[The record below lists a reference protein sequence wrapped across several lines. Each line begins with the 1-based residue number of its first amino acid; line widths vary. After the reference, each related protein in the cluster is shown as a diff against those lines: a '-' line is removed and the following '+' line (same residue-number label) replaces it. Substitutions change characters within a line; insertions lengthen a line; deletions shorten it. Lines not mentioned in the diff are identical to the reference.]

1 MRVKNKKYRYDKNY
15 SKQYNHNKKN
25 LSDISLFEERIIFLN
40 KEIDDECAR
49 ETTEK
54 LLKLDIH
61 NHRDITM
68 YINSPGG
75 SVSAGLAIYD
85 TMNMI
90 KSDVSTICIG
100 RTASMASVLL
110 VNGAKGKR
118 YILPNAEVMIHEVSG
133 YSMGKLTEMQDKLK
147 HSKSLNFKLWK
158 ILSNKTN
165 KSMSEIKKDITR
177 KDSWLNAKEALK
189 YGFVDKILQ

>member
-49 ETTEK
+49 ETIEK

>member
-49 ETTEK
+49 ETIEK

-133 YSMGKLTEMQDKLK
+133 YYMGKLTEMQDKLK

>member
-1 MRVKNKKYRYDKNY
+1 M
-15 SKQYNHNKKN
+15 
-25 LSDISLFEERIIFLN
+25 FEERIIFLN

-49 ETTEK
+49 ETIEK

-61 NHRDITM
+61 NHRDIMM

-75 SVSAGLAIYD
+75 EKSVSAGLAIYD

-147 HSKSLNFKLWK
+147 YSKLLNFKLWK

-165 KSMSEIKKDITR
+165 KSMLR
-177 KDSWLNAKEALK
+177 LR
-189 YGFVDKILQ
+189 KILLEKILG

>member
-15 SKQYNHNKKN
+15 SKQYNHNKRS

-49 ETTEK
+49 EIIEK

-61 NHRDITM
+61 NHRDITI

-110 VNGAKGKR
+110 VNGTKGKR
-118 YILPNAEVMIHEVSG
+118 YILPNAEVMIHEVFG
-133 YSMGKLTEMQDKLK
+133 VLYGKI
-147 HSKSLNFKLWK
+147 N
-158 ILSNKTN
+158 
-165 KSMSEIKKDITR
+165 R
-177 KDSWLNAKEALK
+177 NAR
-189 YGFVDKILQ
+189 

>member
-1 MRVKNKKYRYDKNY
+1 MIVKNKKYKCDKNY
-15 SKQYNHNKKN
+15 NKQYNHNKKN

-49 ETTEK
+49 EIIEK
-54 LLKLDIH
+54 LLKLDMH

-100 RTASMASVLL
+100 RAASMASVLL
-110 VNGAKGKR
+110 VNGERGKR

-177 KDSWLNAKEALK
+177 KDSWLNAKESLK